1 MSKKNSSDVI
11 DSLDSSTGN
20 PTTLLGTSQIE
31 NIIAKLR
38 VVIDERD
45 KNFADAKSLILELAR
60 HLDETRQCE
69 ETQICRKI
77 KQMLKD
83 KINKG
88 KITGKWIEECLPQEY
103 KRKYAK
109 SELSS
114 LSRNAKKVGKILVDN
129 GGKSLAESSSY
140 EDSNIDNTAHIAH
153 IAHTQT
159 QGKDRN
165 KTLQKDTSNNLGIS
179 ENDYGCRCISVQ
191 EWEEAFLKALMTAQ
205 DEHLSGAEIKFTI
218 PKERYEEVKTAISNG
233 SNCFYLIFDRNS
245 GSFVRPESSEICN

>member
-77 KQMLKD
+77 KEIL
-83 KINKG
+83 NG
-88 KITGKWIEECLPQEY
+88 KIK
-103 KRKYAK
+103 
-109 SELSS
+109 
-114 LSRNAKKVGKILVDN
+114 
-129 GGKSLAESSSY
+129 
-140 EDSNIDNTAHIAH
+140 
-153 IAHTQT
+153 
-159 QGKDRN
+159 
-165 KTLQKDTSNNLGIS
+165 
-179 ENDYGCRCISVQ
+179 
-191 EWEEAFLKALMTAQ
+191 
-205 DEHLSGAEIKFTI
+205 
-218 PKERYEEVKTAISNG
+218 
-233 SNCFYLIFDRNS
+233 
-245 GSFVRPESSEICN
+245 